1 MITVDVKGFDKVQRI
16 LEALPREIEA
26 KVIGPALNKTAQK
39 ARAEINRLVVA
50 EYAVKAS
57 DVRNSVDLSPA
68 RKGRLTAVITVFGSP
83 SRRGRSMNMIR
94 FLAVQRIANK
104 MKRVRGKKVSKAE
117 IAALNRQLGF
127 LIRRGGGLKTIPG
140 AFVGNNGRTVFRR
153 VGKARLPIEPVQV
166 IGFSQMVNSRKIITK
181 VLEKI
186 ETEIPVEVMRAWRRI
201 TG

>member
-1 MITVDVKGFDKVQRI
+1 MITVEVKGLDKVKPI
-16 LEALPREIEA
+16 LEALPRELED

-50 EYAVKAS
+50 EYAVKTS
-57 DVRNSVDLSPA
+57 DVRNSVEISRA
-68 RKGRLTAVITVFGSP
+68 RKGRPAAVITVFGSP

-166 IGFSQMVNSRKIITK
+166 IGFGQMVNSRKIITK

-186 ETEIPVEVMRAWRRI
+186 ETEIPVEIIRAWRRI

>member
-16 LEALPREIEA
+16 LEALPREIED
-26 KVIGPALNKTAQK
+26 KVMGPALNKTAQK

-140 AFVGNNGRTVFRR
+140 AFVGNKGRTVFRR